1 MGKKSR
7 DAEAVEE
14 MREIAATLA
23 LHGDE
28 VPQLATARTSLDN
41 VLTQID
47 ELSTQ
52 RSFHQFHKQNASQ
65 LLRKRLEEGSKI
77 TTVIRFTL
85 KQHFGSRS
93 EDLVKFGLQP
103 FRGRSRKLD
112 APAPETP
119 SAPEEPAAKSAETPA
134 SPATE

>member
-1 MGKKSR
+1 MGKKLR

-28 VPQLATARTSLDN
+28 VPQLATARATLDG

-52 RSFHQFHKQNASQ
+52 RAFHQSNKQKASQ
-65 LLRKRLEEGSKI
+65 GLRTKIDEGSKVA
-77 TTVIRFTL
+77 TVIRFTL
-85 KQHFGSRS
+85 KQHFGRRS
-93 EDLVKFGLQP
+93 EELVKFGLQP
-103 FRGRSRKLD
+103 FRGLKRTAD
-112 APAPETP
+112 VPEAPAT
-119 SAPEEPAAKSAETPA
+119 PEEPAAQPGETPA
-134 SPATE
+134 SPSTP